1 MSALLPLWF
10 IFLFRITRSNRGSV
24 SSSPNEIL
32 AKCSVELCSLPMNL
46 NDPNQLNSEPKKSS
60 AKKWLLGGCGCLTII
75 AVVLGIGAFM
85 AYKSGK
91 GFFGD
96 MMNLAKAAEETM
108 QAPEVI
114 EAFGKPVEQSGT
126 QQQSTSTVNGK
137 SVTEI
142 TQGLKGPKGEG
153 KLVMT
158 MEQSGGSVMP
168 KLSSA
173 KIVTPDGTEIPIKLA
188 ADTAAPGH

>member
-1 MSALLPLWF
+1 M
-10 IFLFRITRSNRGSV
+10 
-24 SSSPNEIL
+24 L
-32 AKCSVELCSLPMNL
+32 AAMNT

-60 AKKWLLGGCGCLTII
+60 AKNWLLGGCGCLTII
-75 AVVLGIGAFM
+75 AVVLGIGIFM
-85 AYKSGK
+85 TYKSSK
-91 GFFGD
+91 GFIGD

-114 EAFGKPVEQSGT
+114 EAFGTPVEQSGT
-126 QQQSTSTVNGK
+126 QQQTTSTVNGK
-137 SVTEI
+137 SVIEI

-168 KLSSA
+168 KMSSA
-173 KIVTPDGTEIPIKLA
+173 KIVTPDGTEIPIKLGA
-188 ADTAAPGH
+188 ATAAPSTDLPAPE

>member
-1 MSALLPLWF
+1 M
-10 IFLFRITRSNRGSV
+10 
-24 SSSPNEIL
+24 
-32 AKCSVELCSLPMNL
+32 
-46 NDPNQLNSEPKKSS
+46 
-60 AKKWLLGGCGCLTII
+60 
-75 AVVLGIGAFM
+75 
-85 AYKSGK
+85 
-91 GFFGD
+91 
-96 MMNLAKAAEETM
+96 
-108 QAPEVI
+108 
-114 EAFGKPVEQSGT
+114 EQSGT

-173 KIVTPDGTEIPIKLA
+173 KIITPDGTEIPIKLGA
-188 ADTAAPGH
+188 ATAAPSTDLPAPE

>member
-1 MSALLPLWF
+1 
-10 IFLFRITRSNRGSV
+10 
-24 SSSPNEIL
+24 
-32 AKCSVELCSLPMNL
+32 MNP
-46 NDPNQLNSEPKKSS
+46 NDPNQLNPEPKKSS
-60 AKKWLLGGCGCLTII
+60 AKKWLLGGCGCLTVI
-75 AVVLGIGAFM
+75 AVVLGIGIFM

-96 MMNLAKAAEETM
+96 MMNLAKAAEEAV

-114 EAFGKPVEQSGT
+114 EAFGKPVEKSGT

-168 KLSSA
+168 KMSSA
-173 KIVTPDGTEIPIKLA
+173 KIITPDGTEIPIKLA
-188 ADTAAPGH
+188 ADTAAPVH

>member
-1 MSALLPLWF
+1 MNS
-10 IFLFRITRSNRGSV
+10 IDSNQ
-24 SSSPNEIL
+24 
-32 AKCSVELCSLPMNL
+32 M
-46 NDPNQLNSEPKKSS
+46 NSEPKKSS
-60 AKKWLLGGCGCLTII
+60 SKKWLLGGCGCLTVI
-75 AVVLGIGAFM
+75 ALVLGIGIFM
-85 AYKSGK
+85 VYNSSK
-91 GFFGD
+91 GFLGD

-108 QAPEVI
+108 QAPEI
-114 EAFGKPVEQSGT
+114 LEAFGHPVEQSGS

-137 SVTEI
+137 TVTEI

-173 KIVTPDGTEIPIKLA
+173 KIITPDGTEIPIKLGA
-188 ADTAAPGH
+188 GTAAPPTGESSPEQ

>member
-1 MSALLPLWF
+1 
-10 IFLFRITRSNRGSV
+10 
-24 SSSPNEIL
+24 
-32 AKCSVELCSLPMNL
+32 MNT
-46 NDPNQLNSEPKKSS
+46 NDPNQLNAEPKKSS

-114 EAFGKPVEQSGT
+114 EAFGTPVEQSGT
-126 QQQSTSTVNGK
+126 QQQSTSIVNGK

-168 KLSSA
+168 KMSSA
-173 KIVTPDGTEIPIKLA
+173 KIITPDGTEIPIKLGA
-188 ADTAAPGH
+188 ATAAPSTDLPAPE

>member
-1 MSALLPLWF
+1 M
-10 IFLFRITRSNRGSV
+10 
-24 SSSPNEIL
+24 L
-32 AKCSVELCSLPMNL
+32 AAMNT
-46 NDPNQLNSEPKKSS
+46 NDPNQLYPEPKKSS

-108 QAPEVI
+108 QAAEVI
-114 EAFGKPVEQSGT
+114 EAFGTPVEQSGT
-126 QQQSTSTVNGK
+126 QQQTTSTVNGK
-137 SVTEI
+137 SVIEI

-153 KLVMT
+153 KIIMT

-168 KLSSA
+168 KMSSA
-173 KIVTPDGTEIPIKLA
+173 KIVTPDGTEIPIKLGA
-188 ADTAAPGH
+188 ATAAPSTDLPAPE

>member
-1 MSALLPLWF
+1 M
-10 IFLFRITRSNRGSV
+10 N
-24 SSSPNEIL
+24 PNE
-32 AKCSVELCSLPMNL
+32 SNPL
-46 NDPNQLNSEPKKSS
+46 NPEPKKSS

-75 AVVLGIGAFM
+75 AVVVGIGIFM

-96 MMNLAKAAEETM
+96 MMKLAKATEEAM

-114 EAFGKPVEQSGT
+114 EAFGLPVEESGT
-126 QQQSTSTVNGK
+126 QQQTSSSVNGK
-137 SVTEI
+137 NLTEI

-158 MEQSGGSVMP
+158 MEQSGDSVMP
-168 KLSSA
+168 KLKSA
-173 KIVTPDGTEIPIKLA
+173 KIVTPTGTEIPIKLG
-188 ADTAAPGH
+188 TETSAPATGLPASEPVPTPEE

>member
-1 MSALLPLWF
+1 M
-10 IFLFRITRSNRGSV
+10 
-24 SSSPNEIL
+24 L
-32 AKCSVELCSLPMNL
+32 AAMNT
-46 NDPNQLNSEPKKSS
+46 NDSNQLNPEPKKSS
-60 AKKWLLGGCGCLTII
+60 TKKWLLGGCGCLTII
-75 AVVLGIGAFM
+75 AVVLGIGTFM

-114 EAFGKPVEQSGT
+114 EAFGTPVEQSGT
-126 QQQSTSTVNGK
+126 QQQSTSIVNGK

-168 KLSSA
+168 KMSSA
-173 KIVTPDGTEIPIKLA
+173 KIITPDGTEIPIKLGA
-188 ADTAAPGH
+188 ATAAPSTDLPAPE

>member
-1 MSALLPLWF
+1 
-10 IFLFRITRSNRGSV
+10 
-24 SSSPNEIL
+24 
-32 AKCSVELCSLPMNL
+32 MNT
-46 NDPNQLNSEPKKSS
+46 NDPNQLNAEPKKSS
-60 AKKWLLGGCGCLTII
+60 AKKWLLGGCGCLTVI
-75 AVVLGIGAFM
+75 AIVLGIGGFM
-85 AYKSGK
+85 AYKSSK

-96 MMNLAKAAEETM
+96 MMNLAKDVEESM

-114 EAFGKPVEQSGT
+114 EAFGTPVEQSGT
-126 QQQSTSTVNGK
+126 QQQSTSVVNGK

-173 KIVTPDGTEIPIKLA
+173 KIITPDGTEIPIKLGA
-188 ADTAAPGH
+188 ATAAPSTDLPAPE

>member
-1 MSALLPLWF
+1 
-10 IFLFRITRSNRGSV
+10 
-24 SSSPNEIL
+24 
-32 AKCSVELCSLPMNL
+32 MNP

-114 EAFGKPVEQSGT
+114 EAFGTPVEQSGT
-126 QQQSTSTVNGK
+126 QQQTTSTINGK
-137 SVTEI
+137 SVIEI

-158 MEQSGGSVMP
+158 MEQSAGSVMP
-168 KLSSA
+168 KMSSA
-173 KIVTPDGTEIPIKLA
+173 KIVTPDGTEIPIKLGA
-188 ADTAAPGH
+188 ATAAPSTDLPAPE

>member
-1 MSALLPLWF
+1 
-10 IFLFRITRSNRGSV
+10 
-24 SSSPNEIL
+24 
-32 AKCSVELCSLPMNL
+32 
-46 NDPNQLNSEPKKSS
+46 
-60 AKKWLLGGCGCLTII
+60 
-75 AVVLGIGAFM
+75 M

-114 EAFGKPVEQSGT
+114 EAFGIPVEQSGA
-126 QQQSTSTVNGK
+126 QQQSTSVVNGK

-158 MEQSGGSVMP
+158 MEQSGGSVVP

-173 KIVTPDGTEIPIKLA
+173 KIVTPDGTEIPIKLGA
-188 ADTAAPGH
+188 GTSAPTP